1 MIKFVYGILPV
12 FVTHTNSMSRPQ
24 STAGYAKGFCIK
36 IRTKYS
42 FDIGLLHHELTH
54 VKQWYRTLSLHSLL
68 YLFSKWYRKVSET
81 EAYRVQLKYSKDR
94 EKAIERF
101 ANAMVDKY
109 KLGITVEEARR
120 LLTK

>member
-12 FVTHTNSMSRPQ
+12 FIKHVDNMRRPR
-24 STAGYAKGFCIK
+24 STGGYAKGPFIK
-36 IRTKYS
+36 IRTIHS
-42 FDIGLLHHELTH
+42 FDIGLLHHEITH
-54 VKQWYRTLSLHSLL
+54 VKQWYRTLMLHSFV
-68 YLFSKWYRKVSET
+68 YMFSKWYRKVSET
-81 EAYRVQLKYSKDR
+81 EAYRVQLKYAKNR

-109 KLGITVEEARR
+109 SIGITVEEARG

>member
-1 MIKFVYGILPV
+1 MIRFVYGVLPALV
-12 FVTHTNSMSRPQ
+12 IYTDKMRRPQ
-24 STAGYAKGFCIK
+24 STGGYAKGFCIK
-36 IRTKYS
+36 IRAKHRYDT
-42 FDIGLLHHELTH
+42 GLLEHELTH
-54 VKQWYRTLSLHSLL
+54 VKQWYRTLSLHSFL
-68 YLFSKWYRKVSET
+68 YMCSKWYRKISET
-81 EAYRVQLKYSKDR
+81 EAYRVQLKYAKNR